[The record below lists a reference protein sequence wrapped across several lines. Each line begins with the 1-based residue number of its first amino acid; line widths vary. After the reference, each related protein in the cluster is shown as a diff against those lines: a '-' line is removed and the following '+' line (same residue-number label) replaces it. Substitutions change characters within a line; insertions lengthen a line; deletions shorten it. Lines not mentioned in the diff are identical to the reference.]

1 MKTNKRF
8 FYTTVVLLVAYVL
21 SACGGLPQRSDGSS
35 GEQAAIKVRAVEVAY
50 TGVVE
55 AINGN
60 EWTVNGQVLTVDPAV
75 VQDGPF
81 QAGDTIKIEGSVN
94 PDGTIT
100 VSGVGAPLA
109 SDLTD
114 LPQLDDPSVDG
125 TVVNDNAND
134 NTSVNDNDNDNA
146 NVNSNSN
153 DDDSNANVNSND
165 NDDDDD
171 DSNING
177 NSNDHDDDDSNS
189 NGNGNDHDDDDD
201 DHGSSGNSN
210 GSRDGGKSNDRHDDD
225 DDHGGGNSNG
235 SDDDDDDD

>member
-8 FYTTVVLLVAYVL
+8 FYTTLVLLVAYVL
-21 SACGGLPQRSDGSS
+21 SACGGLPQQAGSS
-35 GEQAAIKVRAVEVAY
+35 AGEQAAIKVRAVEVAY

-81 QAGDTIKIEGSVN
+81 QAGDTVKIEGAIN
-94 PDGTIT
+94 PDGSLT
-100 VSGVGAPLA
+100 VSRVEQPSA

-134 NTSVNDNDNDNA
+134 NTSVNDNA
-146 NVNSNSN
+146 NVNVNSN
-153 DDDSNANVNSND
+153 DDDSNTNGNSN
-165 NDDDDD
+165 NNDDD
-171 DSNING
+171 DSNSNG
-177 NSNDHDDDDSNS
+177 NSNDHDDDDDDSNS
-189 NGNGNDHDDDDD
+189 NGNSNDHDDDDD
-201 DHGSSGNSN
+201 DHSSSGNSN

-225 DDHGGGNSNG
+225 HGGGNSNG

>member
-8 FYTTVVLLVAYVL
+8 FYTTLVLLVAYVL
-21 SACGGLPQRSDGSS
+21 SACGGLPQQADSS
-35 GEQAAIKVRAVEVAY
+35 AGEQAAIKVRAVEVAY

-134 NTSVNDNDNDNA
+134 NTSVNDNA
-146 NVNSNSN
+146 NVNDNSN
-153 DDDSNANVNSND
+153 DDDSNANGNSND

-177 NSNDHDDDDSNS
+177 NSNDHDDDDDDSNS

-225 DDHGGGNSNG
+225 DDHGGSNSNG